1 MQLYKRGDVWHCA
14 FYDNER
20 RRIRRSTGCT
30 DRKAAEARAR
40 LWERDAADPS
50 HAAARDATLSQ
61 TAERY
66 FRNLDGQVAAGRRS
80 RATYD
85 SYMTKAGHLVRIFE
99 HSDGVT
105 YEPLPLARITYDLVD
120 GYIAQRRREGVGENT
135 IHKEL
140 VVLRAMLQ
148 TAKSANLWCGDID
161 TVVPH
166 RFSPAYKPRTRF
178 LTPEALDRLLDELP
192 ADRAGV
198 VAFMVATSA
207 EWAAVKRARREDVAP
222 DGSNVLVRGTKNP
235 ARHRTVPIESD
246 HQRRLFDFALANAR
260 GQAGALFT
268 PWDNNVRRDL
278 RAACKRAGIAPCS
291 PHDLRRTFA
300 SWMIQAGV
308 PPHLIAKMMGHRTSK
323 MVELVYAQLRPQDL
337 AGLVRAALARAA

>member
-40 LWERDAADPS
+40 LWERDAADPC

-66 FRNLDGQVAAGRRS
+66 FRDLDGQVAAGRRS

-120 GYIAQRRREGVGENT
+120 SYIAQRRREKAAGRREA
-135 IHKEL
+135 
-140 VVLRAMLQ
+140 RA
-148 TAKSANLWCGDID
+148 
-161 TVVPH
+161 
-166 RFSPAYKPRTRF
+166 
-178 LTPEALDRLLDELP
+178 EALDALE
-192 ADRAGV
+192 
-198 VAFMVATSA
+198 
-207 EWAAVKRARREDVAP
+207 
-222 DGSNVLVRGTKNP
+222 
-235 ARHRTVPIESD
+235 ARHRQLTAQQPLVGYWGWAK
-246 HQRRLFDFALANAR
+246 RR
-260 GQAGALFT
+260 
-268 PWDNNVRRDL
+268 
-278 RAACKRAGIAPCS
+278 
-291 PHDLRRTFA
+291 
-300 SWMIQAGV
+300 
-308 PPHLIAKMMGHRTSK
+308 
-323 MVELVYAQLRPQDL
+323 
-337 AGLVRAALARAA
+337 